1 MTHLQIY
8 TAQEDYK
15 VKEQLRLLERLQEI
29 DSQIDHHEK
38 EMSRLPMEIQ
48 EIARSLVLLRRE
60 ISDCKDKVSGLEKEY
75 RRKEQDLA
83 TEQEKIKK
91 SERRLLSIKNQK
103 EYNALSREVKL
114 GKKVAG
120 EIEDSILSLMT
131 ETENLKKILDRK
143 EKEYQ
148 ESEQAL
154 LEKKSQSEAI
164 TEEAQKA
171 LGFLNS
177 EKEGITVS
185 LERELLKKYQ
195 IVKKARGNALAELQ
209 NGSCTGCHIS
219 IPPQL
224 NIRLLK
230 QQEMITCPNCHRI
243 LYVKPEN
250 IPVVNKLD
258 S

>member
-1 MTHLQIY
+1 L
-8 TAQEDYK
+8 
-15 VKEQLRLLERLQEI
+15 KEQLRLLERLQEI
-29 DSQIDHHEK
+29 DIQIDYHEK
-38 EMSRLPMEIQ
+38 EMARLPLEMQ

-60 ISDCKDKVSGLEKEY
+60 ISEAKDKNTALEKEY

-103 EYNALSREVKL
+103 EYNALNREVKL

-120 EIEDSILSLMT
+120 EIEDSILSFMAEI
-131 ETENLKKILDRK
+131 ETLKKILERK
-143 EKEYQ
+143 EAEYQ
-148 ESEQAL
+148 ESEQSLFA
-154 LEKKSQSEAI
+154 KKDESEAI
-164 TEEAQKA
+164 SKQAKEVLVDLNAEKQQMV
-171 LGFLNS
+171 GSIDRDFL
-177 EKEGITVS
+177 
-185 LERELLKKYQ
+185 RKYET
-195 IVKKARGNALAELQ
+195 VKKVRGNALAELQ
-209 NGSCTGCHIS
+209 NGSCSACHII

-230 QQEMITCPNCHRI
+230 QEEMITCPNCHRI

-250 IPVVNKLD
+250 IPDINKLD

>member
-1 MTHLQIY
+1 M
-8 TAQEDYK
+8 
-15 VKEQLRLLERLQEI
+15 KEQLRLLERLQEI
-29 DSQIDHHEK
+29 DNQIDRHEQ
-38 EMSRLPMEIQ
+38 EMARLPFEIQ
-48 EIARSLVLLRRE
+48 EIARSLVVLRRE
-60 ISDCKDKVSGLEKEY
+60 MSDSGERITSLEKEL

-120 EIEDSILSLMT
+120 EIEDSVLGLMT
-131 ETENLKKILDRK
+131 ETENLKKTVDRK
-143 EKEYQ
+143 QSEY
-148 ESEQAL
+148 EEAEQSLVA
-154 LEKKSQSEAI
+154 KKAESEAI
-164 TEEAQKA
+164 TEEAKKV
-171 LGFLNS
+171 LVVLNA
-177 EKEGITVS
+177 EKETLTES
-185 LERELLKKYQ
+185 LDRDFLKRYQ

-224 NIRLLK
+224 HIRVLK
-230 QQEMITCPNCHRI
+230 QEEMITCPNCHRI

-250 IPVVNKLD
+250 IPVLNKLD